1 MPYHC
6 DLSPGQKIYLD
17 NPGSITLITL
27 ASTGAGQ
34 QQQSSTQVHTGSWTE
49 VPQIVRVGNGV
60 ILRCVAAQGTFF
72 WQIQGMQIGVAP
84 ATAWATDQAIP
95 MQTAE
100 VGSSPIAS
108 MPPMPPMAPMQMGDM
123 QMSSNPMTLRMGKM
137 TFGSDTPTVNTQ
149 KFCTQCGAAIAQGD
163 RFCGSCGHQLP

>member
-27 ASTGAGQ
+27 ASAGAGQ
-34 QQQSSTQVHTGSWTE
+34 QQQSSTQVHTGPWTE
-49 VPQIVRVGNGV
+49 VPQIARVGNGV

-84 ATAWATDQAIP
+84 ATAWVADQATP
-95 MQTAE
+95 MQAAE

-108 MPPMPPMAPMQMGDM
+108 MPPMAP
-123 QMSSNPMTLRMGKM
+123 
-137 TFGSDTPTVNTQ
+137 
-149 KFCTQCGAAIAQGD
+149 
-163 RFCGSCGHQLP
+163 